1 MDIFMKFPHQDHVTA
16 SLRLTATRVNGTK
29 YRLIFQK
36 VKCLFSLMTAS
47 GAALETEAENVRN
60 SEM

>member
-1 MDIFMKFPHQDHVTA
+1 MDIFMKFPHEDHVTA

-29 YRLIFQK
+29 YRLIVQK

-47 GAALETEAENVRN
+47 GAALHRQRRR
-60 SEM
+60 M